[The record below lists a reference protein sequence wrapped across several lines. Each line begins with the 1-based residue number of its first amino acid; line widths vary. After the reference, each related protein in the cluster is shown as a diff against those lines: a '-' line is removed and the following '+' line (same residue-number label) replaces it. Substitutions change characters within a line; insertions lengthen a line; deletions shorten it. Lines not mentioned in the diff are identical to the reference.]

1 MRFIPPPMMV
11 PESQFFHPAAFNIAM
26 NQYRAMEYLQQQ
38 KQFHE
43 IKVEPEVGSQMF
55 MNSYIALKFTCQI

>member
-43 IKVEPEVGSQMF
+43 IKVEPEVGTV
-55 MNSYIALKFTCQI
+55 AKCL